1 MQAHAVWAAFCLGYG
16 LLRRKVCLVYD
27 GGNPAILRLQMLL
40 MCWDIDIVHH
50 PDVEL
55 VDADYWSWLG
65 VDINYDLLLRDYLAF
80 TMKTSFRQPAANR
93 FSHAP

>member
-1 MQAHAVWAAFCLGYG
+1 MDYYAAKFVLS
-16 LLRRKVCLVYD
+16 YD
-27 GGNPAILRLQMLL
+27 GGNPAILRLQMHL
-40 MCWDIDIVHH
+40 MCWDIDIVHR

-80 TMKTSFRQPAANR
+80 TMKTRSANPPPTDFPMHPEITPYYR
-93 FSHAP
+93 GPQIW